1 MNNPDNL
8 RAQTIPSGPIP
19 YGPIGV
25 TILGATG
32 SIGVSTLDVIS
43 RHPERYRVVALTANS
58 QVGRLVEQA
67 IAFAPE
73 YVVMVD
79 AAAAE
84 LAQQK
89 LRDAGLDTT
98 VLSGVEGLETVAAL
112 EQVQQVMAAIVGA
125 AGLRPT
131 LAAAHAG
138 KRILLANKEAL
149 VMSGQILLD
158 AVQASGA
165 ELLPIDSEHNAIFQ
179 SMPGDY
185 ACAQSRKEMRTETSN
200 GLEELGIRRI
210 LLTASGGPFRT
221 TDPAQLETVTPDQAC
236 AHPKWKMGRKI
247 SVDSA
252 TMMNKGLEV
261 IEACWLFNT
270 TPDNIQ
276 VVIHPESVIHSMVAY
291 DDGSVLAQLGNPDM
305 RTPIAHAMAWP
316 QRISSGVAELD
327 LFEVAQLNFERPD
340 LECFPC
346 LSLAYTAGKAGGT
359 SPAIMNAANEIAVQ
373 SFLDAEIGFT
383 DIPNIISQTMVA
395 IESQPASSLDV
406 VLAADQAARETAR
419 QLVKEAA
426 QAHVQGITK

>member
-1 MNNPDNL
+1 MS
-8 RAQTIPSGPIP
+8 RAQPLSVDPIP
-19 YGPIGV
+19 CGPIGV

-58 QVGRLVEQA
+58 QVDRLVEQA

-73 YVVMVD
+73 FVVMVD
-79 AAAAE
+79 AVAAE
-84 LAQQK
+84 QAQQK
-89 LRDAGLDTT
+89 LRDAGLHTT

-158 AVQASGA
+158 VVQASGA

-185 ACAQSRKEMRTETSN
+185 VCARAGNDLS
-200 GLEELGIRRI
+200 GLGIKRI

-221 TDPAQLETVTPDQAC
+221 TETAQLETVTPDQAC

-270 TPDNIQ
+270 RPDQIQ
-276 VVIHPESVIHSMVAY
+276 VVIHPQSVIHSMVSY

-316 QRISSGVAELD
+316 KRISSGVEELD
-327 LFEVAQLNFERPD
+327 LFEVAQLDFERPD
-340 LECFPC
+340 LGRFPC
-346 LSLAYTAGKAGGT
+346 LALAYAAAESGGT

-373 SFLDAEIGFT
+373 SFLDEEIGFT
-383 DIPNIISQTMVA
+383 AIPDIISQTMAAV
-395 IESQPASSLDV
+395 ETQPASSLEV
-406 VLAADQAARETAR
+406 ILAADQAARDTAR
-419 QLVKEAA
+419 SLVKLNAREG
-426 QAHVQGITK
+426 VI